1 MESSFVA
8 KLLNGAIAGSVGT
21 ACIFPLDLA
30 KTRLQDQ
37 RTVAKAGSQ
46 QVKKLY
52 KNVFHCIYVVAR
64 TEGIRGLYK
73 GLGVNILLVN
83 PEKAIKLAVN
93 DQTRV
98 FFGGRTSFLPL
109 QYEMLAGALAGFCQ
123 VSVTTPM
130 EFLKIQMQ
138 VSGRNK
144 SVLAA
149 DGSAVSTSATQVA
162 ANLIKQNGIG
172 AVYRGLGA
180 TFARDVPFSC
190 IYFPLFAY
198 INIKGYGADGS
209 RPHPLHSLFAGLFSG
224 MTASLAV
231 NPLDVIK
238 TRLQV
243 LKRVEGEPTYNGII
257 DCAVK
262 VFKQEGITAF
272 YKGAIPRIIVIAPL
286 FGIAQMV
293 YFFGVAETLIGYTQ
307 PKKIAGRDFK

>member
-1 MESSFVA
+1 M
-8 KLLNGAIAGSVGT
+8 NGAIAGSVGT

-37 RTVAKAGSQ
+37 RTVAKAANQ
-46 QVKKLY
+46 QVKRLY

-73 GLGVNILLVN
+73 GLGVNIVLVN

-93 DQTRV
+93 DQARAML
-98 FFGGRTSFLPL
+98 GGRTSFLPI

-144 SVLAA
+144 AAGASGGQASASRVAA
-149 DGSAVSTSATQVA
+149 DLIKKQGISAVY
-162 ANLIKQNGIG
+162 K
-172 AVYRGLGA
+172 GLGA
-180 TFARDVPFSC
+180 TLARDVPFSC

-198 INIKGYGADGS
+198 INVKGYGKDGS
-209 RPHPLHSLFAGLFSG
+209 KPHPVHSLCAGLFAGLTS
-224 MTASLAV
+224 SLAV

-243 LKRVEGEPTYNGII
+243 LKRVEGEPTYNGIV

-262 VFKQEGITAF
+262 VFRQEGIAAF
-272 YKGAIPRIIVIAPL
+272 YKGAVPRMIVIAPL

-293 YFFGVAETLIGYTQ
+293 YFVGVAERLLDFFQ
-307 PKKIAGRDFK
+307 PAKIKNRDYE